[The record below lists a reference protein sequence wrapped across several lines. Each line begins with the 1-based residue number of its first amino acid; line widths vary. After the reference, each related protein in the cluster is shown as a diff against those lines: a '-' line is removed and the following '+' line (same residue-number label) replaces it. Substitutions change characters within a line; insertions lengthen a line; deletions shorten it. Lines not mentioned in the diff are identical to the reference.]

1 MSTMSPTMTKDEKDR
16 DALATR
22 MRHAIIRELI
32 PDNDR
37 AEEELF
43 EGMDQRMVLG
53 AIADLAELLIVYV
66 ADAGDDYGCDW
77 ARMVSEVHGEML
89 GWVRELSEE

>member
-16 DALATR
+16 NALATR
-22 MRHAIIRELI
+22 MRHAIIHELI

-37 AEEELF
+37 TEDELF

-53 AIADLAELLIVYV
+53 AIADLAESLIVHV

-77 ARMVSEVHGEML
+77 ARMVNEVHGEML
-89 GWVRELSEE
+89 RWARDLSEE

>member
-16 DALATR
+16 SALAAR
-22 MRHAIIRELI
+22 MLDGIFRELI

-53 AIADLAELLIVYV
+53 AIADLAKLLIVYV
-66 ADAGDDYGCDW
+66 AHAGDDYGCDW
-77 ARMVSEVHGEML
+77 ARMVNEVHGEML
-89 GWVRELSEE
+89 RWSEE

>member
-53 AIADLAELLIVYV
+53 AIADLAESLIVYV